1 MFFMLQLLSL
11 NPNNTLVKYFV
22 ERAVDYFVLLPI
34 FISCWYGL
42 KRTNT
47 IHTKGMHDT
56 YLVHFI
62 FFSAAGTFFEEFP
75 GGVASRLLSS
85 SLLCKLKH
93 VLGN

>member
-1 MFFMLQLLSL
+1 MFFMLQLLTL

-62 FFSAAGTFFEEFP
+62 FFLQLAPFSRNFQVVLPAAYLAPHFY
-75 GGVASRLLSS
+75 V
-85 SLLCKLKH
+85 
-93 VLGN
+93 N